1 MLLRTEAPQEK
12 FCAGATRALRLR
24 ALVASETT
32 ANRGKCY
39 GNVRKK
45 RVLVT
50 GASGFIGRPLVRA
63 LIRAGYTVRA
73 ATRRPV
79 PFPNSVEVV
88 IVPDFNNS
96 FDWYPFLQGVDIIIH
111 LAGLT
116 HADSRD
122 IAFGAYDQVN
132 WITTLE
138 LARAAKDVDVDHFV
152 YISSVRAQTGPSSKR
167 IVDEED
173 EPRPTDHYG
182 RSKLAAELAIRS
194 VNLPFTI
201 LRPVAIYGPQS
212 KGNIKRLFQLAA
224 SPMPLPFK
232 GFSNQRSLLGCDNF
246 INAILFVL
254 NNKATIGEKFLI
266 ADATPLKLP
275 ELITMFRKAQGRKP
289 GLIYV
294 PSFFIRL
301 ALLLSGQR
309 RLWERVSEDLVV
321 DTSKLESL
329 GWRPT
334 TETYEGL
341 RSALAAENGED

>member
-1 MLLRTEAPQEK
+1 M
-12 FCAGATRALRLR
+12 
-24 ALVASETT
+24 
-32 ANRGKCY
+32 
-39 GNVRKK
+39 RKK

-50 GASGFIGRPLVRA
+50 GASGFIGQPLVRA
-63 LIRAGYTVRA
+63 LVRAGYTVRA
-73 ATRRPV
+73 AMRRPV
-79 PFPNSVEVV
+79 PLPQSVEVV

-96 FDWYPFLQGVDIIIH
+96 IDWYPFLQGVDIVIH

-138 LARAAKDVDVDHFV
+138 LARVAKDVGVDHFV
-152 YISSVRAQTGPSSKR
+152 YISSVRAQTGPSTKR

-194 VNLPFTI
+194 VGLPFTI
-201 LRPVAIYGPQS
+201 LRPVAIFGPHS

-224 SPMPLPFK
+224 SLVPLPFK
-232 GFSNQRSLLGCDNF
+232 GFNNQRSLLGIDNF

-254 NNKATIGEKFLI
+254 NNKTTIGEKFLI

-275 ELITMFRKAQGRKP
+275 ELIAMLRKAQGRKS
-289 GLIYV
+289 GLVYV
-294 PSFFIRL
+294 PPFFIRL

-309 RLWERVSEDLVV
+309 RLWERVSEDLIV
-321 DTSKLESL
+321 DTSKLQSL
-329 GWRPT
+329 GWHPT
-334 TETYEGL
+334 VETYEGL
-341 RSALAAENGED
+341 RSALAAENGEGL

>member
-1 MLLRTEAPQEK
+1 MLPRTEAPQEK
-12 FCAGATRALRLR
+12 CCARGDAIQALGQI
-24 ALVASETT
+24 ALAAPEISSS
-32 ANRGKCY
+32 RGKCY
-39 GNVRKK
+39 GNMRKK

-50 GASGFIGRPLVRA
+50 GASGFLGRPLVRA
-63 LIRAGYTVRA
+63 LVRAGYTVRA

-79 PFPNSVEVV
+79 PFPKSVDVV

-96 FDWYPFLQGVDIIIH
+96 FDWNPFLKGVDIVIH

-116 HADSRD
+116 HADGRD

-138 LARAAKDVDVDHFV
+138 LARAAKDVGVDHFV
-152 YISSVRAQTGPSSKR
+152 YMSSVRAQTGPSAKR
-167 IVDEED
+167 IVNEED
-173 EPRPTDHYG
+173 EPRPTDYYG

-194 VNLPFTI
+194 VGLPFTI
-201 LRPVAIYGPQS
+201 LRPVAIYGPHA

-224 SPMPLPFK
+224 MPVPLPFK
-232 GFSNQRSLLGCDNF
+232 GFNNQRSLLGCDNF
-246 INAILFVL
+246 IDAILFVL
-254 NNKATIGEKFLI
+254 NNKTTIGEKFLI
-266 ADATPLKLP
+266 ADATPLKLS
-275 ELITMFRKAQGRKP
+275 ELITMFRKAQGRKS
-289 GLIYV
+289 GLVYV

-309 RLWERVSEDLVV
+309 RLWERVSEDLIV

-334 TETYEGL
+334 VETHEGL
-341 RSALAAENGED
+341 RLALAAENG